1 MTKLTAVVHIECA
14 NSKDSDQTAHLRSL
28 RSLIRDLPIHT
39 IIPWNLRNLYNE
51 SEIKVSGQTVRYS
64 GQTFNVQADQS
75 LMTMHENR
83 KNLQIGTRKLIT
95 VIILKSINLIKM
107 QQLV

>member
-14 NSKDSDQTAHLRSL
+14 NSKDSDQTAQAHL
-28 RSLIRDLPIHT
+28 RSLIRGLPIHT
-39 IIPWNLRNLYNE
+39 NILWNLRNLYNE

-83 KNLQIGTRKLIT
+83 KNLQIGTPKLIT
-95 VIILKSINLIKM
+95 VIVLKSINLIKM